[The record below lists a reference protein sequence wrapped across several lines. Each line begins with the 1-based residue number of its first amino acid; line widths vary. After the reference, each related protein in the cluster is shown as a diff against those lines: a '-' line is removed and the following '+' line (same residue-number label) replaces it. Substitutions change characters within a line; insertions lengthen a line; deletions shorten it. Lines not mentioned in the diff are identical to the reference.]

1 MSLFLYFLFR
11 MQLYELILIFMTLN
25 EHNNKNI
32 KLMAQLMGGEKS
44 MELFLD
50 RLLHESVY
58 DRRVRP
64 FYKNDNSK

>member
-1 MSLFLYFLFR
+1 
-11 MQLYELILIFMTLN
+11 MTLN

-64 FYKNDNSK
+64 FYKSDNSK